1 MRSPSAGAVAAPVIH
16 LQQYR
21 SKATSSRRDGNSFLA
36 SSLLRINA
44 SADGEITYDWHIPP
58 VLADRLVD
66 VLLLAI
72 VRARQAQTTQH
83 TVSGSNS

>member
-1 MRSPSAGAVAAPVIH
+1 MIH

-21 SKATSSRRDGNSFLA
+21 SKATSSRRDVDSLLA
-36 SSLLRINA
+36 SSLLRIDA
-44 SADGEITYDWHIPP
+44 SADGEIRYDWHIPP
-58 VLADRLVD
+58 LLADRLVD

-72 VRARQAQTTQH
+72 VRARQAQSTQH